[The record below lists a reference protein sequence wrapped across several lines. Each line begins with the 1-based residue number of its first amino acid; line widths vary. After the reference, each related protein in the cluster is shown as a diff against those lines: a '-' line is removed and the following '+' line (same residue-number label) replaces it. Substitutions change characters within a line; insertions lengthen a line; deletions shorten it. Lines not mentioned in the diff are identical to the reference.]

1 MKKEFFPGW
10 CLMLGLAL
18 LGCGINNLVVIGGE
32 KVLEAAIVAIIV
44 GVLLRNLKLI
54 PTIFDAGIKAFEKP
68 LILGIILTN
77 RNLRR
82 TTRGLGIILLI
93 LGVLFYGGIFL
104 AGYLIPAQLPLEM
117 IPSSLQS
124 LVLQLAEYIL
134 SPLKFFSLS
143 LLIGGIL
150 LFTVSFFF
158 GSHGVKE
165 DD

>member
-1 MKKEFFPGW
+1 MEQIILVRQSISSFQTGYN
-10 CLMLGLAL
+10 L
-18 LGCGINNLVVIGGE
+18 LIGFI
-32 KVLEAAIVAIIV
+32 VL
-44 GVLLRNLKLI
+44 
-54 PTIFDAGIKAFEKP
+54 

-77 RNLRR
+77 RNLRSS
-82 TTRGLGIILLI
+82 TRGLGIILLI

-143 LLIGGIL
+143 RLIGGIL